1 MRRPSVA
8 AAELEHEAQPGELEV
23 LRVVDEHV
31 ADAGAQ
37 AGADVRLAGQEA
49 VGQQDEVARVERAR
63 GGQQPVV
70 GPVERG
76 ELALALGALVAGRQR
91 GRPPLVLAR
100 GDQRVLEAVDPG
112 DDAGQQRRR
121 VAAQVVAA
129 QRQLVDVLEQE
140 GEAVGGADGHDEGV
154 QPGLERL
161 VAQQARAEAVHRVDG
176 ELGEPAVQRVLDLAR
191 AARPPPGRSR

>member
-8 AAELEHEAQPGELEV
+8 AGQLEHEAQPGELEV

-37 AGADVRLAGQEA
+37 ARADVRLAGQEA
-49 VGQQDEVARVERAR
+49 VGQQDEVTRVERAR

-91 GRPPLVLAR
+91 GRPT
-100 GDQRVLEAVDPG
+100 
-112 DDAGQQRRR
+112 
-121 VAAQVVAA
+121 
-129 QRQLVDVLEQE
+129 
-140 GEAVGGADGHDEGV
+140 
-154 QPGLERL
+154 
-161 VAQQARAEAVHRVDG
+161 ARA
-176 ELGEPAVQRVLDLAR
+176 
-191 AARPPPGRSR
+191 RPR